1 LNGKPGTDMPAFS
14 DLTDE
19 QIWDLIN
26 YIQVEFQG
34 KPLVDGTPEAT
45 PVP

>member
-1 LNGKPGTDMPAFS
+1 MPAFGE
-14 DLTDE
+14 LTDE

-34 KPLVDGTPEAT
+34 EPMAEGTPHPME
-45 PVP
+45 

>member
-1 LNGKPGTDMPAFS
+1 MNF

-26 YIQVEFQG
+26 YIQVEFQD
-34 KPLVDGTPEAT
+34 KPMAEGTPHPME
-45 PVP
+45 